1 MDSGL
6 IYVKEVIK
14 LLELLAAVFSIYL
27 LVNIHQTNLLLEDL
41 GLPGLLSLP
50 ISYLLTGGL
59 GVCSILALFHRMAL
73 WTLLIPLF
81 FLASISILI
90 QYLGLAVDCGCLS
103 PESIEYKTY
112 RALPINLAV
121 TVSMAIVILMV
132 SIGNRIRKLIV
143 A

>member
-1 MDSGL
+1 MDLGL
-6 IYVKEVIK
+6 LYVKEVIK
-14 LLELLAAVFSIYL
+14 LLALLAAVFSIYL
-27 LVNIHQTNLLLEDL
+27 LVNIHQTNVLLEDL

-59 GVCSILALFHRMAL
+59 GVCSILALFRRMPF
-73 WTLLIPLF
+73 WILLIPLIS
-81 FLASISILI
+81 LASISILI

-121 TVSMAIVILMV
+121 IISMVV
-132 SIGNRIRKLIV
+132 SIFMVFVLSRIRKPIV
-143 A
+143 V